1 MKRGVQLKGSQYRYG
16 LLARL
21 LHWLVAVLL
30 LSLCGLGFYMTELSY
45 YDANY
50 KSSFDLHRSLGI
62 LTASLIGVRLVW
74 ALLDQRPPL
83 SPNLTPIERRA
94 AKSVHHLLYLIMA
107 LLPIAGYLVSTADGR
122 GVEVFGL
129 FTIPAWL
136 PAAKGREEWAGDL
149 HEGLAITLLVLVVVH
164 VGAALKHH
172 FIDKDDTLKKML

>member
-1 MKRGVQLKGSQYRYG
+1 MKGNQDRYG
-16 LLARL
+16 LVARL
-21 LHWLVAVLL
+21 LHWLVALLL

-50 KSSFDLHRSLGI
+50 KSSFDLHRSLGV
-62 LTASLIGVRLVW
+62 LTASLIVLRMIW

-83 SPNLTPIERRA
+83 GANLKRIERRA
-94 AKSVHHLLYLIMA
+94 AKAVHHIFYLLMG

-122 GVEVFGL
+122 AVEVFGL
-129 FTIPAWL
+129 FSIPAWL
-136 PAAKGREEWAGDL
+136 PAASGREEWAGDL
-149 HEGLAITLLVLVVVH
+149 HEGLAITLLILVLVH